1 LDNNILTIIK
11 MRVEITESDRK
22 DKKMKAIFYDGD
34 KKIKTTHFGAKNPKI
49 GTYIEH
55 KDKSIKFAWIARH
68 EVRGDFKDFMTPS
81 SLSYHILWNKPTL
94 QASIK
99 DYKNKFNLD

>member
-1 LDNNILTIIK
+1 
-11 MRVEITESDRK
+11 MRVEITESDK
-22 DKKMKAIFYDGD
+22 DDKRFVAVFYDGD
-34 KKIKTTHFGAKNPKI
+34 KKIKTTHFGLKNPKI
-49 GTYIEH
+49 GTYIDH
-55 KDKSIKFAWIARH
+55 KDKSIKFNWIARH

-99 DYKNKFNLD
+99 DYKKKFNLD